1 VELVIGDGE
10 KTTQLD
16 KIAES
21 LKGFNGGTTIF
32 DVRTQEKTIIFRALD
47 VVPKL
52 SKILN
57 IIEEHGVN
65 VENMAIR
72 STTLE
77 DVFIHLTG
85 RALRN

>member
-1 VELVIGDGE
+1 MGIVL
-10 KTTQLD
+10 
-16 KIAES
+16 
-21 LKGFNGGTTIF
+21 
-32 DVRTQEKTIIFRALD
+32 QEKTLIFRALD
-47 VVPKL
+47 VIPKL